1 MEHLRLSTAN
11 GMVECVSDFYEV
23 CSFCGAR
30 KRAHVGRR
38 ERAWRDEHE
47 EVATPEGV
55 RVFCFLKG
63 DTSKTFWEYL
73 GNVLVDLGTKSCT
86 YSAIEQRREPDWIR
100 KCALEEMHKERLM
113 SRRER
118 YERIAN
124 FCQRRA
130 YELAP
135 ELENVPS
142 QLALHNLV

>member
-1 MEHLRLSTAN
+1 MEKTGPA
-11 GMVECVSDFYEV
+11 GYKV
-23 CSFCGAR
+23 CSLCGAR
-30 KRAHVGRR
+30 KQAHVARR

-55 RVFCFLKG
+55 RVFCFLHG
-63 DTSKTFWEYL
+63 NTAETFWEFL
-73 GNVLVDLGTKSCT
+73 FDVLTDLGTKSCT
-86 YSAIEQRREPDWIR
+86 YSAVEQRREPDWIR
-100 KCALEEMHKERLM
+100 QCALEEMNKERIL

-135 ELENVPS
+135 ELEIAPS
-142 QLALHNLV
+142 PR

>member
-1 MEHLRLSTAN
+1 MDESGA
-11 GMVECVSDFYEV
+11 DYYEV
-23 CSFCGAR
+23 CSFCGSR
-30 KRAHVGRR
+30 KRAHVARR

-47 EVATPEGV
+47 EVLTPEGV

-63 DTSKTFWEYL
+63 DTAETFWEYL
-73 GNVLVDLGTKSCT
+73 VDTLIELGTKSCT

-100 KCALEEMHKERLM
+100 QCALEEMNKERVL

-135 ELENVPS
+135 ELETVPS
-142 QLALHNLV
+142 HR